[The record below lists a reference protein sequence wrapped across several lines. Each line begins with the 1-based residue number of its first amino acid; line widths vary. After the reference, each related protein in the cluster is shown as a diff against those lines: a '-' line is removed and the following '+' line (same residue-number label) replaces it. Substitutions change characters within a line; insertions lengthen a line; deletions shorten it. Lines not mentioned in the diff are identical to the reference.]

1 MGRNID
7 PIQAIHADIAIR
19 THGEDIGMFTV
30 KSANQTVADAAL
42 RPVPRD
48 LFMGLWYE
56 GEAACLFADSNLGKS
71 IFAVQIADG
80 LAKDAPVLYVDC
92 ELSDKQFQLRYTN
105 EITGKQHRFPADL
118 FRAEIN
124 PATFD
129 SEHYEEQI
137 LSQIEEIA
145 EKKNCRSLIIDNI
158 GYLCNASDKSVDA
171 GSFMVKLMSLKK
183 RRGWSVLVIAH
194 TPKRNLSS
202 PITQNDLAGSKR
214 LYNYFDSVFAIGQS
228 ARDANIR
235 YVKQLKARSTEILYG
250 SANVLVYEILKAD
263 DFLQFSFIDFGKE
276 YEHLKEV
283 GPDDVELRRQ
293 RVQAMKESGKSVRE
307 AAKELGL
314 SKSMVGRI
322 YKELS
327 CPTVPASH
335 AGTVGQQEEESH
347 EGD

>member
-1 MGRNID
+1 MERSLN
-7 PIQAIHADIAIR
+7 PIQAIHADIALQ
-19 THGEDIGMFTV
+19 THGEEIGMFTV
-30 KSANQTVADAAL
+30 KTANQTVADAAL

-71 IFAVQIADG
+71 IFAVQIADS
-80 LAKDAPVLYVDC
+80 LAKEEPVLYVDC

-105 EITGKQHRFPADL
+105 EVTGKQHRFPAGL

-129 SEHYEEQI
+129 AGHYEDVI
-137 LSQIEEIA
+137 LSQIEEMA
-145 EKKNCRSLIIDNI
+145 VKKKCRRLIIDNI
-158 GYLCNASDKSVDA
+158 GYLCNASDKSADA
-171 GSFMVKLMSLKK
+171 GNFMMKLVALKK
-183 RRGWSVLVIAH
+183 RRGWSLLVIAH

-250 SANVLVYEILKAD
+250 SANVLVYEIVKAD

-276 YEHLKEV
+276 YEHLREFA
-283 GPDDVELRRQ
+283 PDDMELRRQ
-293 RVQAMKESGKSVRE
+293 QIQAMKGEGKSVRE

-327 CPTVPASH
+327 CPTVPASR
-335 AGTVGQQEEESH
+335 AGTVGQQEEEDH
-347 EGD
+347 ERD